1 MNIKQKSSKSII
13 LCFFIMF
20 MTFCILAIKPINAS
34 AHDGYFLA
42 IAFDSDSK
50 SYIGTI
56 AFQSNSLIGDNHAEC
71 DVSVNLSDIDRD
83 GKKPPWIDYN
93 EVSEDDFET
102 KWADYSSTSFSDND
116 KELLFTFPG
125 MHYKTKK
132 LDANGAD
139 ELLAER
145 VCNVLIPQLN
155 SCIDYI
161 IQETGFDNATANDVR
176 TLASKLSR
184 VVTIK
189 RDNGAGMTLEKS
201 DITVNGQKVYFSVG
215 ADSSNVKKLPDGIT
229 YDDYLIVTIGSKS
242 QPFIY
247 QCWKGYNYPDTDSKK
262 TDPLARDTDNKKGY
276 KSGDNKSVYKIGW
289 NAIIAQAHINLD
301 LRETGFSN
309 LGDVLPSS
317 ALVSAVASV
326 CDWAITG
333 IRSFLGLYA
342 LDELMLNTGT
352 RGMTYSMGIF
362 PNGWVAP
369 IYLMYTVCLM
379 IVWGVMGFAVL
390 KIFMKRQLATINV
403 GEKMNIMNEL
413 KNLIVCCFLLGA
425 FPLVFNMMA
434 RINQSLVDLFASSTA
449 FPDMIKSFYTLSQAS
464 FGSII
469 ACFAGLALQIY
480 FNFFYILRAI
490 TVAVLYAIAPLCI
503 YTVVLGG
510 KHSKVFSAWMK
521 ELLSNVF
528 VQSIHA
534 LMIAFFTSVSAISG
548 LRTFES
554 LVVLYSFIPL
564 TKFVKQNVFQSG
576 EGITGMAGG
585 LTSGLTGAAS
595 GFAAGAASGGGGGG
609 SSSRGASGGASNNS
623 GGGGTFGNGTGM
635 MADKM
640 AKSNDKTRSPKG
652 SSFSDNAAL
661 NNSAISST
669 MANWANGENGKG
681 ESVGKV
687 KQGLGKLASNA
698 YDKSLQFGYTNGN
711 DYVGVNG
718 KSGFTSPNKAIR
730 KIANTNP
737 SEIGK
742 SALGNGLKTTAKVA
756 GKTLG
761 SLAMGGMALGTA
773 SFDEAG
779 GARMMRA
786 ATNLAGS
793 GISNITGAIQNV
805 RGDKKTQQ
813 YLKNHGTSSVASD
826 GTYDYLKLNMNYDL
840 DKHKMNAYNPES
852 GLTKDQWNL
861 HSKMMEANDPKSNMS
876 LYHQKEAAYYRSKSA
891 ARGMSYGHDNDGN
904 VVVRMEKTNPNYQR
918 NGLDA
923 VHASVPQY
931 NEETMGGG
939 RQSTST
945 TQENPV
951 DGFQRSEGGVYIP
964 SGTNIP
970 KDSVSEYED
979 APISTPR
986 SPSPK
991 VDNLDTPHNNE
1002 NKPDIIL
1009 TPGNYSHEQMMR
1021 MVSEGQTPKG
1031 TSVTEQMRLSKDNK
1045 KNH

>member
-1 MNIKQKSSKSII
+1 MNIKQKSFKSII

-83 GKKPPWIDYN
+83 GKQPPWIDYN

-262 TDPLARDTDNKKGY
+262 ADPLARDTDNKKGY

-317 ALVSAVASV
+317 ALVSAVASF

-609 SSSRGASGGASNNS
+609 SSSRGASGGVSNNS
-623 GGGGTFGNGTGM
+623 GGGGTFGSGTGM

-640 AKSNDKTRSPKG
+640 AKSNDKTRKPIGNNMK
-652 SSFSDNAAL
+652 DDVAL
-661 NNSAISST
+661 GTNPRSIEGTLS
-669 MANWANGENGKG
+669 NWSNGENGKG

-687 KQGLGKLASNA
+687 KQGIGNLASNA
-698 YDKSLQFGYTNGN
+698 YGIKKFVNHVSN
-711 DYVGVNG
+711 DDYEGING
-718 KSGFTSPNKAIR
+718 KSGFTSQNKAMVNV
-730 KIANTNP
+730 ANTKP
-737 SEIGK
+737 SSIGFSAIK
-742 SALGNGLKTTAKVA
+742 SAFGTGAKVA
-756 GKTLG
+756 GG
-761 SLAMGGMALGTA
+761 LAMGGMALGTA
-773 SFDEAG
+773 SFDEAS
-779 GARMMRA
+779 GARMMRN
-786 ATNLAGS
+786 ATSFTGNQLAN
-793 GISNITGAIQNV
+793 GINKV
-805 RGDKKTQQ
+805 KGDVKTQQ
-813 YLKNHGTSSVASD
+813 YLKNHGASNFNSD
-826 GTYDYLKLNMNYDL
+826 GTYDFYKLNMTYD
-840 DKHKMNAYNPES
+840 KANHKMAPYDPNS

-861 HSKMMEANDPKSNMS
+861 HSKMMEANDSQSNMS
-876 LYHQKEAAYYRSKSA
+876 LYHPKEAAYYRSKSA
-891 ARGMSYGHDNDGN
+891 ARGMSYGLDKNDGS

-931 NEETMGGG
+931 NEEIMGGG
-939 RQSTST
+939 RQSTQT

-951 DGFQRSEGGVYIP
+951 DGFQKSEGGVYIP